1 MCIRTSNWHLLR
13 YEVDLKLKASSHA
26 VEHGDMS
33 AVREFNINESMVRK
47 WKKQEHDL
55 LQVKKTKQFPSE
67 QSEMATI
74 MVQIK

>member
-1 MCIRTSNWHLLR
+1 
-13 YEVDLKLKASSHA
+13 
-26 VEHGDMS
+26 MS

-74 MVQIK
+74 MVQIKWKYVNLFIAIAAYSL